1 MNGLLDQDGL
11 LVPKAILNHTEIKRC
26 ASHNSGALP
35 LSMGSLSMSRDQ
47 RRQGKMSFRFLN
59 AAGAVTLA
67 AMLSLSSPASFAQI
81 SFPWDRSPQ
90 APPPGQAPSD
100 DVDADIRIQRLENQ
114 LRQLT
119 GQNEELQF
127 RNRQL
132 EERLR
137 QLGGGS
143 VAPGGQPAAVPPGV
157 AAAPPPVQPNPPL
170 RQGAPDLQPQIA
182 SPAPIVQDPAGPQA
196 GGRRRG
202 DAFDPNQNP
211 SAPGAPRA
219 LGGAQMPITTEAPG
233 GRGPGEP
240 LDLGA
245 APRESGGALPP
256 AVSAAPPRGP
266 ASAALT
272 TLPPSATPRDEFDL
286 GIGYMQRKDYALA
299 EETMKGFAQRY
310 PNDPLI
316 ADSQYWLGESYFQRQ
331 QYRDAAEAFLGV
343 TTKYDK
349 SGKAPDA
356 LLRLGQ
362 SLAALKEKE
371 AACAALGEVTRKYP
385 RASAGVKAAVDREQK
400 RVKC

>member
-1 MNGLLDQDGL
+1 
-11 LVPKAILNHTEIKRC
+11 
-26 ASHNSGALP
+26 
-35 LSMGSLSMSRDQ
+35 MS
-47 RRQGKMSFRFLN
+47 SRFLN
-59 AAGAVTLA
+59 ATGAAAIA
-67 AMLSLSSPASFAQI
+67 AMLALSSQAMISQALAQ
-81 SFPWDRSPQ
+81 
-90 APPPGQAPSD
+90 SD
-100 DVDADIRIQRLENQ
+100 DVDAEMRIQRLENQ

-119 GQNEELQF
+119 GQNEELEY

-137 QLGGGS
+137 QLGGAP
-143 VAPGGQPAAVPPGV
+143 VAPGGQPPVAQPGV
-157 AAAPPPVQPNPPL
+157 AALPPVAQPNPAY
-170 RQGAPDLQPQIA
+170 RQPQAQPGYGQAQPGYDQQPQIA
-182 SPAPIVQDPAGPQA
+182 APAPIIQEPPAPQA
-196 GGRRRG
+196 PGRRRG

-211 SAPGAPRA
+211 NAPGAPRA
-219 LGGAQMPITTEAPG
+219 LGGGQLPVANDAAVGAPG

-240 LDLGA
+240 LDLGNTS
-245 APRESGGALPP
+245 PRDAS
-256 AVSAAPPRGP
+256 APPPRAPG

-272 TLPPSATPRDEFDL
+272 TLPPSATPKDEFDL

-299 EETMKGFAQRY
+299 EETMKNFAQKY
-310 PNDPLI
+310 PSDPLI

-343 TTKYDK
+343 TTKFDK
-349 SGKAPDA
+349 SAKAPDS